1 MNTKEWLHK
10 RLPLTALILSLLLF
24 VLSMASNNAGSDTE
38 KVARNTAEKI
48 EDRLEILER
57 YIEEALETDRKELIL
72 PEGLPEDMVIYRY
85 INDSLQSWS
94 NQFSIIND
102 DITSRLVFQRLTDR
116 SEQII
121 SPLTDVT
128 EEISY
133 LNFGPKWYLVKS
145 VNGNGNQKI
154 ICGLEI
160 KNTLIDD
167 ARRNENGVNPR
178 LKLSGKYSVL
188 PLTNSGGS
196 AVEIDG
202 KPQNPVRQQSGHP
215 ILRQLDAALDCC
227 DSVSH
232 RYRNV
237 YGRTQNPE
245 SLYCG
250 RIDPYAPFPYV
261 IHLGTTDERD
271 IRTVLPY
278 HICRRSCLLL
288 VRFPSS
294 DQHLHHTDDDL
305 SFSGE
310 EQNNGNNQEA

>member
-24 VLSMASNNAGSDTE
+24 VLSMASNNAGSNTE

-48 EDRLEILER
+48 EDRLEILDR
-57 YIEEALETDRKELIL
+57 YTKEALETDRKELIL

-85 INDSLQSWS
+85 LNDSLQSWS

-133 LNFGPKWYLVKS
+133 LNLGPKWYLVRS
-145 VNGNGNQKI
+145 VTGNDNQKI

-202 KPQNPVRQQSGHP
+202 KPLFKILYDSSQATPFFDNSMLRWIAVIMFAIAIVMFLAGHRTLKVYTVVASTLTLLFLMSYIWGLQMSGTSELFSPTIYADGPVFF
-215 ILRQLDAALDCC
+215 
-227 DSVSH
+227 
-232 RYRNV
+232 
-237 YGRTQNPE
+237 
-245 SLYCG
+245 SLG
-250 RIDPYAPFPYV
+250 
-261 IHLGTTDERD
+261 
-271 IRTVLPY
+271 
-278 HICRRSCLLL
+278 SLLL
-288 VRFPSS
+288 INTYITLATTW
-294 DQHLHHTDDDL
+294 Q
-305 SFSGE
+305 
-310 EQNNGNNQEA
+310 